1 MIQLVHWKEFVDPGF
16 MQKFIEIEKALASA
30 KKFDRVNLEEDN
42 IAKRDSE
49 IYRIWKTIR
58 WKMLHAG
65 YESMTDGKKI
75 FWCPRGWCGIADI
88 IVIDGVEKLKFRYMA
103 NNNERPIYISV
114 SNLMKLRNEI
124 EQDKDEESY
133 YKPTAGIY
141 TQALSKKYNKGNSK
155 FIPTSDKSF
164 PVEMDDAHDF

>member
-75 FWCPRGWCGIADI
+75 FWCSCGWRGLAD
-88 IVIDGVEKLKFRYMA
+88 VVFNAGVEILKFQYAA
-103 NNNERPIYISV
+103 NNKEKPIYISV
-114 SNLMKLRNEI
+114 AALMKLRNEI
-124 EQDKDEESY
+124 GQDQDEDDY

-141 TQALSKKYNKGNSK
+141 INALTNK
-155 FIPTSDKSF
+155 FIHKPALTLLTG
-164 PVEMDDAHDF
+164 EDAHDF